1 MKKKGRVDGEV
12 SQVREVIERI
22 EDDVEL
28 TEAVTSPM
36 VDEVDQTRAV
46 VQEHCCSPRR
56 DRHADVKGEDS
67 LRPRAE

>member
-12 SQVREVIERI
+12 PQVREVIERI
-22 EDDVEL
+22 EDDVES

-36 VDEVDQTRAV
+36 EDEVDQTRAAA
-46 VQEHCCSPRR
+46 QEHCRSPRR
-56 DRHADVKGEDS
+56 DRHADVKGEDG